1 MMTTAS
7 YFASRWKM
15 SPFDEYRKMPQES
28 EITYNSCRPYKKK
41 SRACC
46 IAFKGK
52 VDKMKLL
59 CRFLVVFVIITCFS
73 INLIES
79 KLKVVRHTFEDST
92 DDWKVQNQSWLR
104 LPFSRLK
111 KDHPNIAKPS
121 QLNSTVSHSNQ

>member
-1 MMTTAS
+1 MTTAS
-7 YFASRWKM
+7 YFPSYKKM
-15 SPFDEYRKMPQES
+15 PPCDEYRKMPQES
-28 EITYNSCRPYKKK
+28 EIRYNSCRPYKK

-52 VDKMKLL
+52 VDTIKLFSL
-59 CRFLVVFVIITCFS
+59 FLVVFVIITCFS

-79 KLKVVRHTFEDST
+79 KMKVVRHTFEDGT
-92 DDWKVQNQSWLR
+92 DDWKVENQSWLR

-121 QLNSTVSHSNQ
+121 QLNSTVRH

>member
-1 MMTTAS
+1 MTTAS
-7 YFASRWKM
+7 YFPSHKKM
-15 SPFDEYRKMPQES
+15 PPCDEYRKMPQES
-28 EITYNSCRPYKKK
+28 EIRYNSCRPYKEK

-52 VDKMKLL
+52 VDTIKLFGL
-59 CRFLVVFVIITCFS
+59 FLVVFVIITCFS

-79 KLKVVRHTFEDST
+79 KMKVVRHTFEDGT
-92 DDWKVQNQSWLR
+92 DDWKVENQSWLR

-121 QLNSTVSHSNQ
+121 QLNSTVSH